1 MDLNNRWRKVKM
13 KSRGKPKMPMAA
25 LNLELTQE
33 VLG

>member
-1 MDLNNRWRKVKM
+1 M

-33 VLG
+33 VLGSQKKAIM